1 MADWDVIRRFVR
13 TPPVDIVG
21 AIRALGIL
29 YREEPMRPDQSGYFQ
44 NRGSFYVIGVNSN
57 ESEQRKRFTA
67 AHELGHYILH
77 RDLLREGQHFDRLF
91 SGKDGNNRPY
101 GPISPYHEV
110 QANKF
115 AADILMPADLVKTAY
130 RRSGDLNET
139 ARQFAVSP
147 SAMKIRLGNLGINV
161 PSESIW

>member
-1 MADWDVIRRFVR
+1 MSDWDVIKRFTR
-13 TPPVDIVG
+13 FPPVDVVG

-57 ESEQRKRFTA
+57 ESQQRKRFTA
-67 AHELGHYILH
+67 AHELGHYVLH

-91 SGKDGNNRPY
+91 TKKVGATAH

-115 AADILMPADLVKTAY
+115 AADILMPADLVKMAY
-130 RRSGDLNET
+130 RRSKDLAAT
-139 ARQFAVSP
+139 ASEFGVSE
-147 SAMKIRLGNLGINV
+147 SAMKIRLENLGV
-161 PSESIW
+161 HVTTSTW

>member
-1 MADWDVIRRFVR
+1 MSDWDVIGRFTR
-13 TPPVDIVG
+13 HPPVDVVA

-44 NRGSFYVIGVNSN
+44 NRGSFYVIAVNKN
-57 ESEQRKRFTA
+57 ESQQRKRFTA
-67 AHELGHYILH
+67 AHELGHYVLH

-91 SGKDGNNRPY
+91 VKKNGVTAH

-115 AADILMPADLVKTAY
+115 AADILMPADLVKMYY
-130 RRSGDLNET
+130 RRNRDLGGT
-139 ARQFAVSP
+139 AREFAVSE
-147 SAMKIRLGNLGINV
+147 SAMRIRLENLGV
-161 PSESIW
+161 HVATPMW